1 LAAGPLAE
9 QKALVDRLFDAF
21 NRGDFEEALDYVHPD
36 AEVRLAVEPM
46 EPVEGSRQEV
56 HGRDGLRK
64 FWELLDDSW
73 EEIRVEIKDF
83 AKGADDR
90 LISFETWT
98 VHGAQGIVVDTELV
112 CVYGFR
118 DGLIKSC
125 DSFRDRKDALAEFGL
140 DG

>member
-1 LAAGPLAE
+1 V
-9 QKALVDRLFDAF
+9 QRLFDAF
-21 NRGDFEEALDYVHPD
+21 NRGDFEEALGCVHPD

-46 EPVEGSRQEV
+46 EPVDGSRQEV

-73 EEIRVEIKDF
+73 EAIRVEIKDF
-83 AKGADDR
+83 AEGADDR

-98 VHGAQGIVVDTELV
+98 VRGGQGIVVDTELV

-118 DGLIKSC
+118 DGLIGTC
-125 DSFRDRKDALAEFGL
+125 DSFKSKKDALAEFGR
-140 DG
+140 GG